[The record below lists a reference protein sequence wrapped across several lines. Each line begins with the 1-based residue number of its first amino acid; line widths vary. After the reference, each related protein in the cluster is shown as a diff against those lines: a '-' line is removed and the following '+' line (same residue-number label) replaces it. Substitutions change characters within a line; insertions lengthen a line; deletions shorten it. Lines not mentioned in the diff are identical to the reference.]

1 MTFLRQPEYELSRYV
16 AHIRPAARLGA
27 DVFPGWLQN
36 VTVTVS
42 GTRPRGISRSY
53 RVRSIARAEQAYE
66 EVGPSAAVLLPYT
79 PSSVAEARHRL
90 VSDLAAAGVY
100 ETTVGDAALVIT
112 ELLSNAIRHA
122 APLPGALVRVT
133 WTVDRD
139 AVRVAVSDAGDGP
152 LPHVTEPAPGAPGGR
167 GLGIVE
173 TLADHWGVQRD
184 NGETTVWALLAAPPV
199 PARPAVEHPPA
210 EPVTAAEVAAVHKH
224 SVAEA

>member
-1 MTFLRQPEYELSRYV
+1 M
-16 AHIRPAARLGA
+16 
-27 DVFPGWLQN
+27 
-36 VTVTVS
+36 
-42 GTRPRGISRSY
+42 
-53 RVRSIARAEQAYE
+53 
-66 EVGPSAAVLLPYT
+66 
-79 PSSVAEARHRL
+79 
-90 VSDLAAAGVY
+90 SDLVAAGIY
-100 ETTVGDAALVIT
+100 ETAVRNAALVIT

-133 WTVDRD
+133 WTVDHG

-173 TLADHWGVQRD
+173 TLSDHWGVQRD

-199 PARPAVEHPPA
+199 PVPVAVHPPA
-210 EPVTAAEVAAVHKH
+210 GHPPAGPAAAAEIAAVHKH